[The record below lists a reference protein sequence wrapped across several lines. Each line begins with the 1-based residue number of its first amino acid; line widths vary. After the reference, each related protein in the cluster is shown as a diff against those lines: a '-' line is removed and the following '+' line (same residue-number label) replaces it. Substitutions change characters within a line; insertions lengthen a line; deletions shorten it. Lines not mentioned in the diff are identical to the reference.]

1 LAHQSFLTA
10 QPASLVSLPCGSSPS
25 SIHGRCP
32 VPTARHR
39 HPAPTLSA
47 SVSHALS
54 GRPHLPACIARA
66 CVAVSLGHVV
76 TSFLFVVTTM
86 PKSPA
91 YGSSARRGFVD
102 RTFSQSPIRTT
113 VILGTTPPRSY
124 STQATSAKLAE
135 SAATVRR
142 LCGDPVP
149 TSSPLCP
156 PSRTHSTA
164 YR

>member
-1 LAHQSFLTA
+1 
-10 QPASLVSLPCGSSPS
+10 VSLPCGSSLS
-25 SIHGRCP
+25 SIHGCCH
-32 VPTARHR
+32 VPTAWRR

-54 GRPHLPACIARA
+54 VRPHLPACIACA
-66 CVAVSLGHVV
+66 GVAVSLGHVV
-76 TSFLFVVTTM
+76 RSFLFVVTTV

-91 YGSSARRGFVD
+91 HGSSARCGFVD

-113 VILGTTPPRSY
+113 VTPPRSY
-124 STQATSAKLAE
+124 STRAMSAKLAE

-149 TSSPLCP
+149 ASSPLCP

>member
-1 LAHQSFLTA
+1 
-10 QPASLVSLPCGSSPS
+10 VSLPCGSSPS